1 MSQQISG
8 LGSLTD
14 TLRRTSHRIKATRS
28 YPNPFAALCL
38 SGKPDGHGRRAK
50 FLCENRPDRMHILP
64 LVDVSRKR
72 IEPKRFIG
80 LQILA
85 FGNAVRSLV
94 DLIVQVKGRKAVSE
108 EEASG

>member
-1 MSQQISG
+1 
-8 LGSLTD
+8 
-14 TLRRTSHRIKATRS
+14 
-28 YPNPFAALCL
+28 
-38 SGKPDGHGRRAK
+38 
-50 FLCENRPDRMHILP
+50 MHILP